1 MCVYVC
7 VCLQVL
13 LNQFLHSPIFFDL
26 CWRILRILPLNQ
38 KTRRCHAQ
46 HAGVFTTPMRIIDFV
61 CLFPTVLRSLGVAG
75 LRSSPP
81 TCFEGY
87 LKKAGCNYMSEA
99 VVKGTFD
106 EMCFFFRWYVL
117 FMFFHNIYISY
128 MSWKFFPD
136 TCHFFFNLLNVSV
149 SITRTIHSPIL
160 TSSDVTPKRNTC
172 TVYEIYMYYSVFI
185 NQRSNTCRYIY
196 ISYIHIYVC
205 SSGSTSILFILRHP
219 CHFKALNVLLTK
231 LGIGPVFMPWQ
242 LQYLKLHQCSH
253 PCHKNLADW
262 YQDLF
267 PM

>member
-1 MCVYVC
+1 MGSRVLTIIEQGCGPLDPLGFEVKIRRHEKDIEWSEIIKLDNFDILSEAWKIYLLCILALFLHALTVTNNDVLLYLYSWYTVFVCVCVYVC

-106 EMCFFFRWYVL
+106 EMCFFSGDMYCLCFFTIFTFLTCPESSFR
-117 FMFFHNIYISY
+117 
-128 MSWKFFPD
+128 
-136 TCHFFFNLLNVSV
+136 
-149 SITRTIHSPIL
+149 IL
-160 TSSDVTPKRNTC
+160 VTSFSTSSTSQCQSPG
-172 TVYEIYMYYSVFI
+172 
-185 NQRSNTCRYIY
+185 Q
-196 ISYIHIYVC
+196 YIH
-205 SSGSTSILFILRHP
+205 
-219 CHFKALNVLLTK
+219 
-231 LGIGPVFMPWQ
+231 
-242 LQYLKLHQCSH
+242 QY
-253 PCHKNLADW
+253 
-262 YQDLF
+262 
-267 PM
+267 

>member
-1 MCVYVC
+1 MYCCICIVGIQSSCVCVYVC

-106 EMCFFFRWYVL
+106 EMCFFSGDMYCLCFFTIFTFLTCPESSFRILVTSFSTSSTSQCQSPGQYIHQYWRVVTSPQKGIHVL
-117 FMFFHNIYISY
+117 YMKYICIILYLLIREVLRVDIYIY
-128 MSWKFFPD
+128 FIYPYICLFFW
-136 TCHFFFNLLNVSV
+136 
-149 SITRTIHSPIL
+149 
-160 TSSDVTPKRNTC
+160 
-172 TVYEIYMYYSVFI
+172 
-185 NQRSNTCRYIY
+185 IY
-196 ISYIHIYVC
+196 INTLHFKTSMSFQSIERFVDEAWNWTCIYAMT
-205 SSGSTSILFILRHP
+205 TSIP
-219 CHFKALNVLLTK
+219 
-231 LGIGPVFMPWQ
+231 
-242 LQYLKLHQCSH
+242 
-253 PCHKNLADW
+253 
-262 YQDLF
+262 
-267 PM
+267 